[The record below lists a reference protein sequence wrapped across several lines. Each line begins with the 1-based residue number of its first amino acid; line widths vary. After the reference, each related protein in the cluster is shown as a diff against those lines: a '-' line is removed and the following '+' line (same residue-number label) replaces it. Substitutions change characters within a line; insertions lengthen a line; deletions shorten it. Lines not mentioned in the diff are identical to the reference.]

1 MAGPLSDR
9 LKACYDQWIETRG
22 RSSETWMAI
31 LDDRIEFRSIAMGD
45 PHGAAFTGPRSE
57 RSEIKSYF
65 DGLLAEWEM
74 VDFRIDHYI
83 EDGDM
88 VAAVGWNAW
97 RNKATGK
104 LFESPK
110 VDIWRFEGDK
120 VVAFS
125 EFYDTAKIFAAAT
138 A

>member
-9 LKACYDQWIETRG
+9 LKACYDEWIETKG
-22 RSSETWMAI
+22 QSTDTWMAI
-31 LDDRIEFRSIAMGD
+31 EFRSLAMGAA
-45 PHGAAFTGPRSE
+45 HGAAFTGPRSE

-74 VDFRIDHYI
+74 VAFPIYHSF

-97 RNKATGK
+97 RNKAPGP

-110 VDIWRFEGDK
+110 LDIWRFEGDK